1 MTGSGP
7 GEQERLEPRLLRAVL
22 ERLADTPAEQLSL
35 RQIAQELG
43 VSHQAPYVHF
53 GSRRGFLAAVA
64 GTALADATLRAQ
76 AMVTAADDLP
86 SARLHALA
94 DAYLAFIREQPHV
107 HDLANGPTVAKSDH
121 PLLQQAAIG
130 YWNLLHDTTA
140 ACQPDGTPEAEV
152 LRRAAVTWAT
162 VYGIS
167 RLSTFGQLPESV
179 PASAA
184 ELIHDAID
192 QLIAGWQQSMVHDP
206 GECDRPQCRA
216 PDGDR
221 CYHSPAP
228 AWSAS
233 ARSGKLE
240 S

>member
-1 MTGSGP
+1 MTGSAPDEAG
-7 GEQERLEPRLLRAVL
+7 RLESRLLRAAL

-53 GSRRGFLAAVA
+53 GSRRSFLAAVA
-64 GTALADATLRAQ
+64 GKGMAEATVRARALLE
-76 AMVTAADDLP
+76 AADDQAP
-86 SARLHALA
+86 ARLHALA

-130 YWNLLHDTTA
+130 YWDLLHDTIA
-140 ACQPDGTPEAEV
+140 ACQPDRTPEAEV

-167 RLSTFGQLPESV
+167 RLSAFGQLPTSI
-179 PASAA
+179 PASAD

-192 QLIAGWQQSMVHDP
+192 QLIAGWQQG
-206 GECDRPQCRA
+206 GESLPPQM
-216 PDGDR
+216 
-221 CYHSPAP
+221 
-228 AWSAS
+228 
-233 ARSGKLE
+233 
-240 S
+240 